1 MNQKLGIALL
11 GSTGSIGRQTLDVIE
26 RYPDRFRVVA
36 LAARS
41 QVDLLAEQVRRHA
54 PETVVAGAPEIA
66 GRRALPTPEGLIDAA
81 THPDVDIVVA
91 ATSGHDAMRAT
102 YEAIKAGKVIALATK
117 ETIVCAGELM
127 MTAARH
133 HGAQIRPVDHEHS
146 AIWQC
151 LDGVR
156 HDDIRR
162 LIITATGGPFRTTP
176 ASELDSVTPTQA
188 LAHQTWHMG
197 PKITIDSATLMNK
210 GLEVLEA
217 RWLFDVPYDRIDVTV
232 HPQAVIHSLVEF
244 NDASVMAQLGVAD
257 MRLAIQYALTYPEH
271 VESPAAR
278 LDFTQLG
285 PLTFTPPDLDRFPAL
300 RLARQAGEHGQTYPT
315 VLSAADEV
323 LVHAFLD
330 GRIRFTDIPAIVES
344 VMQRHEPETITDL
357 DVVFAADRW
366 ARNETASVLMDRAR
380 R

>member
-1 MNQKLGIALL
+1 MTQKLGIALL

-26 RYPDRFRVVA
+26 RYPDRFKVVA

-41 QVDLLAEQVRRHA
+41 QVDLLAEQVKRHA
-54 PETVVAGAPEIA
+54 PAIVVASAPEID
-66 GRRALPTPEGLIDAA
+66 GVRALPTPEGLVDAA
-81 THPDVDIVVA
+81 THPEVDIVVA

-102 YEAIKAGKVIALATK
+102 YEAIRAGKIIALSNK

-127 MTAARH
+127 MTAARQ
-133 HGAQIRPVDHEHS
+133 HGAHIRPVDHEHS

-156 HDDIRR
+156 HEDIRR
-162 LIITATGGPFRTTP
+162 LIITATGGPFRNTP
-176 ASELDSVTPTQA
+176 ADQLDNVTPAQA
-188 LAHQTWHMG
+188 LAHPTWRMG

-232 HPQAVIHSLVEF
+232 HPQAIIHSLVEF

-285 PLTFTPPDLDRFPAL
+285 PLTFAPPDLDRFPAL

-330 GRIRFTDIPAIVES
+330 GRIRFTDIPAIVET
-344 VMQRHEPETITDL
+344 VMQRHVPEPVTDL

-366 ARNETASVLMDRAR
+366 ARDETSRALASCAR

>member
-26 RYPDRFRVVA
+26 RYPDRFKVVA

-41 QVDLLAEQVRRHA
+41 QVDLLAEQVKRHA
-54 PETVVAGAPEIA
+54 PAIVVASVPEID
-66 GRRALPTPEGLIDAA
+66 GVRALPTPEGLVDAA
-81 THPDVDIVVA
+81 THPEVDIVVA

-102 YEAIKAGKVIALATK
+102 YEAIRAGKIIALSNK

-127 MTAARH
+127 MTATRQ
-133 HGAQIRPVDHEHS
+133 HGAHIRPVDHEHS

-156 HDDIRR
+156 HEDIRR
-162 LIITATGGPFRTTP
+162 LIITATGGPFRNTP
-176 ASELDSVTPTQA
+176 AQDLDDVTPAQA
-188 LAHQTWHMG
+188 LAHPTWRMG

-217 RWLFDVPYDRIDVTV
+217 RWLFDMPYDRIDVAV
-232 HPQAVIHSLVEF
+232 HPQAIIHSLVEF

-285 PLTFTPPDLDRFPAL
+285 PLTFAPPDLDRFPAL

-330 GRIRFTDIPAIVES
+330 GRIRFTDIPAIVET
-344 VMQRHEPETITDL
+344 VMQRHVPEPVTDL

-366 ARNETASVLMDRAR
+366 ARDETSRALASCAR